1 MRMQSVELNTAVLK
15 VNTDTDWLNLL
26 SDLKRSWVCDVKE
39 DTYSPDYLFTQVNKG
54 ERLEDNGIIVDP
66 DYQRKFR
73 FSDEKASS
81 IIESLILKVPIP
93 TIYLASENFYDVK
106 NNEYK
111 PVRRVIDGQHR
122 IKSIYRFMNNEYPLK
137 SLEILKPLEGLFYKD
152 FPKTLKAY
160 FDSQTNLE
168 VATVDV
174 NDNKYLELEVFSRFN
189 EETNP
194 LSKQE
199 LYNAIYNSYYVN
211 IFKRDMADL
220 IKSNSF
226 WWNQFNFSQN
236 VIDKSMHIYNMY
248 IIPAYYRLDN
258 FKKSDTP
265 YFVREYMKDV
275 YYLDEET
282 AKIRIEEDK
291 NLYLEFFTFIER
303 IAKEN
308 NIKYMFSKNILDP
321 STKEVP
327 SRHRYL
333 VSILIQLVFIFKELK
348 KSGLLDR
355 ITDYRELYETIKEG
369 FKDADFGNFNGRS
382 STAYSYQMETLKK
395 VMETINIIYSEEIS
409 KLCNDLGNEYNKYK
423 YIKQEQIEIEIK

>member
-1 MRMQSVELNTAVLK
+1 MRMQAVELNTSIEK
-15 VNTDTDWLNLL
+15 VKNDADWLNLL
-26 SDLKRSWVCDVKE
+26 KDMKASWVCDVKE

-54 ERLEDNGIIVDP
+54 DNFEDNGIIVDP

-81 IIESLILKVPIP
+81 IIESLILKIPIP
-93 TIYLASENFYDVK
+93 TIYLASENYYDED
-106 NNEYK
+106 NDEYK

-122 IKSIYRFMNNEYPLK
+122 IKSITRFMNNEYPLK
-137 SLEILKPLEGLFYKD
+137 GLEILKPLEGLKYRD

-160 FDSQTNLE
+160 FDAQTNLE

-199 LYNAIYNSYYVN
+199 LYNAIYNSPYVN
-211 IFKRDMADL
+211 IFKEEFPDL
-220 IKSNSF
+220 VKSNEF
-226 WWNQFNFSQN
+226 WWSQFNFSDN
-236 VIDKSMHIYNMY
+236 IIEKSMHIYQMY
-248 IIPAYYRLDN
+248 IIPAYYRLEN
-258 FKKSDTP
+258 LKKSDTP
-265 YFVREYMKDV
+265 YFVQEYMKDI
-275 YYLDEET
+275 YYLDKSAARE
-282 AKIRIEEDK
+282 RIEEDK
-291 NLYLEFFTFIER
+291 ILYERFFGFIQN

-333 VSILIQLVFIFKELK
+333 VSILIQLVFIFRELDK
-348 KSGLLDR
+348 LGLLEV
-355 ITDYRELYETIKEG
+355 ITDYKKLYVTIREG
-369 FKDADFGNFNGRS
+369 FRKADFGNFNGRS
-382 STAYSYQMETLKK
+382 STAYPYQMETLNK
-395 VMETINIIYSEEIS
+395 VIESISETYSEEITE
-409 KLCNDLGNEYNKYK
+409 LINEITENN
-423 YIKQEQIEIEIK
+423 EG

>member
-1 MRMQSVELNTAVLK
+1 MRMKSVELNTSVLK

-26 SDLKRSWVCDVKE
+26 KDLKKSWVCDVKE

-54 ERLEDNGIIVDP
+54 EELEDNGIIVDP

-93 TIYLASENFYDVK
+93 TIYLASENYYVK
-106 NNEYK
+106 ELDEYK

-122 IKSIYRFMNNEYPLK
+122 IKSIFRFMNNEYPLK
-137 SLEILKPLEGLFYKD
+137 GLEILKPLEGLYYKD

-160 FDSQTNLE
+160 FDSQTDLE

-211 IFKRDMADL
+211 IFKKEMPEL
-220 IKSNSF
+220 IKSNDF
-226 WWNQFNFSQN
+226 WWEQFNFSQN

-248 IIPAYYRLDN
+248 IIPAYFRLDG
-258 FKKSDTP
+258 FTKSDTP
-265 YFVREYMKDV
+265 YFVREYMKNV
-275 YYLDEET
+275 YYLDEAS
-282 AKIRIEEDK
+282 AKERIEEDK
-291 NLYLEFFTFIER
+291 ELYIEFFTFIEKM
-303 IAKEN
+303 AKAN

-333 VSILIQLVFIFKELK
+333 VSVLIQLVFIYKELK
-348 KSGLLDR
+348 KSGLLDV
-355 ITDYRELYETIKEG
+355 ITDYTNLYLTIREG

-382 STAYSYQMETLKK
+382 STAYSYQMETLRK
-395 VMETINIIYSEEIS
+395 VMESINIIYADEIAEICKELGEPES
-409 KLCNDLGNEYNKYK
+409 NYLNKND
-423 YIKQEQIEIEIK
+423 EQIRLEID